1 MLSIRDGNWKLLL
14 NPDRSR
20 IELYNIPEDPS
31 ELTNLAAAH
40 AELVERMAAT
50 ALAWQKTLPKGPVAP
65 VAGKN
70 DYPWP
75 HAAPGK

>member
-1 MLSIRDGNWKLLL
+1 MAIRRGNWKLLL

-31 ELTNLAAAH
+31 ELTNLAERH
-40 AELVERMAAT
+40 PDIVERLSAE
-50 ALAWQKTLPKGPVAP
+50 ALTWQKTLPEGPIEP
-65 VAGKN
+65 GAGHN

-75 HAAPGK
+75 HSRRN